1 LSFGGDVPEF
11 SHAGQVPDR
20 SAGELLRLLVESVS
34 EYALFVLDREGHI
47 ITWNPGAERIKGYRA
62 DEIIGR
68 HFSVFYPEEEV
79 SSGEPHAE
87 LTAAAEHG
95 SFEDEGWRIRKDGS
109 RFWANVVIT
118 AMRDPNGDLVGFAKV
133 TRDLTERKRAEETRR
148 KLTLAEGA
156 LRARDEFLLL
166 ASHEFRTPVT
176 CLELG
181 IQSMLRRLRVGSRI
195 AGDDMEQVRLLERH
209 VLRLAELVHIFVDV
223 NDAAAGSLSL
233 QLSPFDLRDLLA
245 EAVERSRATSPS
257 QNAAIELRMDGP
269 LLGTWDR
276 KRVGQIV
283 SGLLSNALKYGEG
296 KPVRVQAW
304 GDPDFVRVAVI
315 DEGPGIAAED
325 HERVFERFERAVP
338 SSHFGGL
345 GIGLWMAR
353 QVARA
358 HGGDIELRSAPGK
371 GSAFVLVLLRSPRA

>member
-1 LSFGGDVPEF
+1 VPE
-11 SHAGQVPDR
+11 SSYADEAHGPDR
-20 SAGELLRLLVESVS
+20 SAEEHLRLLVESVR
-34 EYALFVLDREGHI
+34 EYALFVLDREGHV

-68 HFSVFYPEEEV
+68 HFSVFYPEEEA
-79 SSGEPHAE
+79 SSGKPDAE
-87 LTAAAEHG
+87 LTAAAERG
-95 SFEDEGWRIRKDGS
+95 SFEDEGWRVRKDGS

-118 AMRDPNGDLVGFAKV
+118 AMRAPNGDLVGFAKV
-133 TRDLTERKRAEETRR
+133 TRDLTERKRAEETSR

-176 CLELG
+176 CLELE
-181 IQSMLRRLRVGSRI
+181 IQSLLRRLRAGSRI
-195 AGDDMEQVRLLERH
+195 ARDDIEQIRQLERH
-209 VLRLAELVHIFVDV
+209 ILRLAELVHIFVDV

-233 QLSPFDLRDLLA
+233 QLSPFDLGDLLA
-245 EAVERSRATSPS
+245 EAVGRSRPTSPS
-257 QNAAIELRMDGP
+257 QGAAIELQMDGP

-276 KRVGQIV
+276 KRVGQII

-296 KPVRVQAW
+296 KPVRVEAS
-304 GDPDFVRVAVI
+304 GDRDFVRIAVI
-315 DEGPGIAAED
+315 DQGLGIAAED

-338 SSHFGGL
+338 SEHFGGL

-371 GSAFVLVLLRSPRA
+371 GSAFVLVLLRSPRT